1 MWRPDR
7 LTRRPLRPTQ
17 PPGDHHTAAQRALF
31 NQLLGRLHHYPQTRQ
46 ALQRAHRVPHQRKQ
60 PEPTPQRDILTAGD
74 VYIAR
79 KNYQAITAPLE
90 AEPAAA

>member
-17 PPGDHHTAAQRALF
+17 PPGDHHTVVQRTLF

-46 ALQRAHRVPHQRKQ
+46 HYNEHTAF
-60 PEPTPQRDILTAGD
+60 PTSQNNPTNG
-74 VYIAR
+74 
-79 KNYQAITAPLE
+79 
-90 AEPAAA
+90 AA